1 MSLRRFSL
9 ISLIAISLGATSA
22 LADNVAAPHEV
33 KPKASKAKGARPAP
47 PTSDLG
53 NIKFSDPSAPVVGEA
68 KTKPAV
74 PSDAKGVAAQ
84 PNGGVSLELKWHATN
99 DRPDPFDGVTHTSG
113 PNGPG
118 DAVLG
123 GVKLGF

>member
-84 PNGGVSLELKWHATN
+84 PNVGGMQPMTAPTPSTGSLTPRAPMVRATLSW
-99 DRPDPFDGVTHTSG
+99 V
-113 PNGPG
+113 
-118 DAVLG
+118 A
-123 GVKLGF
+123 